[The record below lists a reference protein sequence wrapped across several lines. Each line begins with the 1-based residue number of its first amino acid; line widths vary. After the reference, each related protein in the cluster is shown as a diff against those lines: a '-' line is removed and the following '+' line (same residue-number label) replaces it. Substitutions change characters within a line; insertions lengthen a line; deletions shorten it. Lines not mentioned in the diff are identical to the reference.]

1 MMNIYE
7 RLDPSI
13 KVVLERDKVKYKTVK
28 KLIVKLN
35 NTFIWSDLQVTTV
48 QQLLTFSDI
57 NILDLSGFSYLYGED
72 LLVLDYEGN
81 KV

>member
-13 KVVLERDKVKYKTVK
+13 KVVLERDKIKYKTVK